1 MTPNVADRLTSVT
14 EAERRFLA
22 TVPRT
27 TEWRDA
33 QSDAVHARAD
43 YWDAMREQ
51 WDSNHPRLASS
62 RRPLRVT

>member
-1 MTPNVADRLTSVT
+1 MTSEVADRLTNVA

-22 TVPRT
+22 TEPRT
-27 TEWRDA
+27 TEWLDA

-51 WDSNHPRLASS
+51 WDTNHPTLASS
-62 RRPLRVT
+62 RRPLQIT